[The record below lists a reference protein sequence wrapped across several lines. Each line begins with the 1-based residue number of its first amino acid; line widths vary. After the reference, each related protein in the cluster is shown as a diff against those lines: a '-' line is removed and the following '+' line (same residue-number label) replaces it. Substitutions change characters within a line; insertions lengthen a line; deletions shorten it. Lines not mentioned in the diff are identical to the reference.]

1 MMNSGLGSSSIS
13 SAVVGAGGAVG
24 FVSGLGVGA
33 TVFRMTDVHAKGR
46 EGPLFVSESS
56 PDDSLVLELFALV
69 PPGDFS
75 DASAAFFAWTGVTT
89 IDRRKRSKESA
100 PAGKRTI

>member
-1 MMNSGLGSSSIS
+1 MNSGLGSSSDKSIAASCWTQSSIS

-75 DASAAFFAWTGVTT
+75 DASAAFFAWTGVH
-89 IDRRKRSKESA
+89 
-100 PAGKRTI
+100 G